1 MLAAALAVV
10 AAHRVATGAIA
21 LAAAAVAVRWGTT
34 SLAAVGGAQA
44 VLGPAVLTGPPAAAA
59 SSLFAALTLVLL
71 SPAANLRAV
80 AVGVAAAQLA
90 VGPAGVGGIAIRSV
104 ATACF
109 VVLCLLARHLPP
121 WRLRLSVGVGAA
133 AFLLAAVG
141 T

>member
-1 MLAAALAVV
+1 MLAAALAVL
-10 AAHRVATGAIA
+10 AAHRLATGAIA

-59 SSLFAALTLVLL
+59 SSLLAALTLVLV

-90 VGPAGVGGIAIRSV
+90 AGPAGAGGIAIRAV

-109 VVLCLLARHLPP
+109 VILCLLARHLPP
-121 WRLRLSVGVGAA
+121 WRLRVAVGAGAA
-133 AFLLAAVG
+133 AFLLAAAG